1 MNFLC
6 NQNFQANFE
15 IFLAQ
20 VATGLVTSNWI
31 EKRRTCHNF
40 MLDAGLDRPGRLSF
54 SRSGQAMII
63 KGSLVRQLT
72 IYEHLCIMEIEISIC
87 FLMCVKIKFMVKW
100 SLDSDAVEV
109 GSGYCFLSARLV
121 S

>member
-1 MNFLC
+1 
-6 NQNFQANFE
+6 
-15 IFLAQ
+15 
-20 VATGLVTSNWI
+20 
-31 EKRRTCHNF
+31 

-109 GSGYCFLSARLV
+109 GSGYCFLYARLV